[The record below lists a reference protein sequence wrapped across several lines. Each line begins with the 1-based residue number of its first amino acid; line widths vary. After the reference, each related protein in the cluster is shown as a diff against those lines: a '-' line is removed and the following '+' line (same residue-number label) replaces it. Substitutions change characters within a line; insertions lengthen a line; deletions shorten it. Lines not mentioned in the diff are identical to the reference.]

1 MKEEHL
7 TLVLI
12 VIYLTISSFCSIETH
27 IIIYSKRVSQ
37 DEYLVKIPIKNNLE
51 DITTIIKKNNNT

>member
-12 VIYLTISSFCSIETH
+12 VIYLTISSFCSIETR

-37 DEYLVKIPIKNNLE
+37 DEYLVKIPIKYNLE
-51 DITTIIKKNNNT
+51 DITTIIKKK